1 MSLPRTARFVLRE
14 IVMPLGLAIV
24 LALTIQATIAKP
36 YEIPTASMD
45 PNILPNDRVLS
56 NRVIYRVRDIRRGDI
71 IVFDPPASLHSDV
84 PFVKRVVGLSGD
96 TVEVRGGTVLVNGA
110 PYDVAGA
117 AVPHYTYGPARVPA
131 GSLFVLG
138 DNRNNSMDS
147 HEWDFLARDS
157 VRGEVFMIYWPLNR
171 LRIF

>member
-45 PNILPNDRVLS
+45 PTILPNDRVLS

-96 TVEVRGGTVLVNGA
+96 TVEVRAGTVLVNGTA
-110 PYDVAGA
+110 YDVAGA

>member
-1 MSLPRTARFVLRE
+1 MSLPRGARFVLRE

-45 PNILPNDRVLS
+45 PTILPNDRVLS
-56 NRVIYRVRDIRRGDI
+56 NRVIYHMRDIQRGDI
-71 IVFDPPASLHSDV
+71 IVFDPPAFLHSDV
-84 PFVKRVVGLSGD
+84 PFVKRVVGLAGD
-96 TVEVRGGTVLVNGA
+96 TVEVRDGTVLVNGA
-110 PYDVAGA
+110 PYTVAGA
-117 AVPHYTYGPARVPA
+117 AVPRYLYGPATVPA

-157 VRGEVFMIYWPLNR
+157 VKGEVFMIYWPLDH

>member
-14 IVMPLGLAIV
+14 IVLPLGLAV
-24 LALTIQATIAKP
+24 LLALTIQATIAKP

-45 PNILPNDRVLS
+45 PTILPNDRVLS
-56 NRVIYRVRDIRRGDI
+56 NRFIYHVRDIRHGDI

-84 PFVKRVVGLSGD
+84 PFVKRVVGLPGD
-96 TVEVRGGTVLVNGA
+96 TVEVRAGTVLVNGS

-117 AVPHYTYGPARVPA
+117 AVPRYQYGPATVPP

-157 VRGEVFMIYWPLNR
+157 VKGEVFMIYWPLDR